1 MDGWEKNIYDKVREL
16 ENEKIIAL
24 NEVRKNI
31 KEKNLQEISA
41 DKNKDIKG
49 KKSKKMSSED
59 KKRIESIKRRYNIRI
74 RIQKKLFLSQSTGEG
89 LRVTFYSV
97 IGLAKE
103 LLTNCNF
110 KFVLTRKLNQDCL
123 EVSNDHSY

>member
-74 RIQKKLFLSQSTGEG
+74 RIQKKLFL
-89 LRVTFYSV
+89 R
-97 IGLAKE
+97 
-103 LLTNCNF
+103 
-110 KFVLTRKLNQDCL
+110 
-123 EVSNDHSY
+123 

>member
-89 LRVTFYSV
+89 LRVTLHSV